1 MLAEIQDVR
10 QNPGEGYRRWFRDDK
25 FDLIVFYPSE
35 GSAEISGFQLC
46 YGREN
51 GERVLTWLKSR
62 GYRHNRID
70 DGEIPYHNKMSPIL
84 VKDGVFDPDSV
95 LEEFLE
101 VSEGVDD
108 EIIEVVEDRIKKL
121 QFAVE

>member
-1 MLAEIQDVR
+1 MIAEIRDVR

-25 FDLIVFYPSE
+25 FDLIVFYPSAE
-35 GSAEISGFQLC
+35 REEISGFQLC

-62 GYRHNRID
+62 GYRHNRVD

-101 VSEGVDD
+101 AALQVDG
-108 EIIEVVEDRIKKL
+108 EIIEVVKDRIKNL
-121 QFAVE
+121 QFVVE